1 MPPANAQE
9 TDIAKYE
16 RLQLIKPPFFFA
28 GRVSDYVQVSSNR
41 KRGDL
46 VVAIIRY

>member
-28 GRVSDYVQVSSNR
+28 GRVSDYVQASNR